1 MKYKVLVA
9 AVVACSSVMAVSTLV
24 NDNAV
29 PVVNGYVNTE
39 VPGSASYDK
48 LQHVIDAAAL
58 DLSKAGFSW
67 AGMPTVPVS
76 LFDQTASGAG
86 VNVGLTTEYN
96 IGTNG
101 KFVMQAR
108 IKIALTVDP
117 VSTLLHETGH
127 SWSADLHGMVV
138 PDVIV
143 KDAAASDN
151 GKLLQHYK
159 LVPTQSADN
168 EAWLDYATGPQETWA
183 RAFAEFVAIKADDK
197 TAITEMTAPGLTTS
211 IDQWSVN
218 DFKTSGLYAAVETE
232 ITKAG

>member
-9 AVVACSSVMAVSTLV
+9 AVVACSSVMAVSMLV
-24 NDNAV
+24 NESAT

-76 LFDQTASGAG
+76 LFDQTTSGAG

-127 SWSADLHGMVV
+127 ARDVDMLNGM
-138 PDVIV
+138 PPV
-143 KDAAASDN
+143 KIIQLAAASDN

-159 LVPTQSADN
+159 LVPGQSADN
-168 EAWLDYATGPQETWA
+168 MAWLDYATGPEEVQA
-183 RAFAEFVAIKADDK
+183 RSFAEFIAIKADDK
-197 TAITEMTAPGLTTS
+197 TAITEMTTPGLDTS

-218 DFKTSGLYAAVETE
+218 DFRASGLYDAWVAELA
-232 ITKAG
+232 K